1 MVRFPAS
8 HVLLTRWLNSH
19 MLMVVLVD
27 KSVILLSNSMIK
39 AEGLKWWIIW
49 WLLQGRVESHKK
61 MYCFVFNFQ
70 VCLFLGLSWWIL
82 IVRHSSTKTLGLKLE
97 TIGVQRIWNNWEA
110 SCSRSPGRMWS
121 KQEDAK
127 KKSPL
132 FSVNFTV
139 NFTIL
144 CPYGWTLPCGGMLG
158 HHFTSTKHGPMFRA
172 LPVPLEALFGIPI
185 SSRRQ
190 CFGKWEENQTDF
202 PSKMAV
208 KWWETDD
215 ESLEFGGSL
224 SFRPS

>member
-127 KKSPL
+127 KSHHCSQWISQWISPSCAPMVGPYL
-132 FSVNFTV
+132 VEV
-139 NFTIL
+139 CWGTIL
-144 CPYGWTLPCGGMLG
+144 QAPNMDP
-158 HHFTSTKHGPMFRA
+158 
-172 LPVPLEALFGIPI
+172 
-185 SSRRQ
+185 
-190 CFGKWEENQTDF
+190 CFGHCPCLWRHF
-202 PSKMAV
+202 LVYPS
-208 KWWETDD
+208 
-215 ESLEFGGSL
+215 LPGGSVSENGKRTKRISHL
-224 SFRPS
+224 KWPLNDGKLMMNHWNSVVP